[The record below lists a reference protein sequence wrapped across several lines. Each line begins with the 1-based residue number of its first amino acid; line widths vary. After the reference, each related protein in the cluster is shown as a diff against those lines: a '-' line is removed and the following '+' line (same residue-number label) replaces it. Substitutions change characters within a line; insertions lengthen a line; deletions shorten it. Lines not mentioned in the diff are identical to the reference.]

1 MTWKTVELKDV
12 AIINSG
18 NSAPQDKKLFKSG
31 DFNFYRTSDVG
42 RIGIGEILISKDKLN
57 DLGILKLKKFEVGTI
72 LFPKSGASTFLN
84 HRVILKKD
92 GYVSSHLAGIK
103 ANNQLLEDKYLFY
116 FLTTIDSKNL
126 VQDSSYPSLNL
137 SVIKKIKFLLP
148 PLPIQQKIVAKLDK
162 IFAEIDKSIAA
173 VETNAENANRLF
185 QVYLEK
191 VFYTEFKKS
200 KFKELESICKFL
212 NGFAFKSGD
221 SVKSSNTQLL
231 RMGNLYENNLDLDR
245 RPIFYP
251 DIYIKKYSKYIV
263 NVGDIVISLTGTVG
277 KQDYGYAVQIK
288 DKLVNLLLN
297 QRLLKIYQ
305 IDNSVVNA
313 EYFNFFLHSYL
324 FLHELYK
331 SANGTKQANLS
342 SEYIKKMR
350 IPLCS
355 IAQQQTYVNTLKIIQ
370 NKCLLLKKILI
381 QKKTNLTLL
390 KQSILFQAFNGEL
403 VKAA

>member
-31 DFNFYRTSDVG
+31 YFNFYRTSDVG

-84 HRVILKKD
+84 HRVILKKE

-148 PLPIQQKIVAKLDK
+148 PLLIQQKIVAKIDK
-162 IFAEIDKSIAA
+162 IFAEIDKATAA
-173 VETNAENANRLF
+173 AEAKISNSHDLYSSSVTSF
-185 QVYLEK
+185 
-191 VFYTEFKKS
+191 FKKLTEETVKLSSCSEIGYGYTS
-200 KFKELESICKFL
+200 KSSIKFIGPKYLRITDIQNNRVNWSLVPNINKDLNKVKKFL
-212 NGFAFKSGD
+212 LK
-221 SVKSSNTQLL
+221 
-231 RMGNLYENNLDLDR
+231 E
-245 RPIFYP
+245 
-251 DIYIKKYSKYIV
+251 
-263 NVGDIVISLTGTVG
+263 GDIVFARTGATTGKSYLVKNSPTSVFASYLIRVDANRDVVNPDYLRHFFQSKDYWNVINSGISGSAQGGFNASKLKKLKFPLPDKI
-277 KQDYGYAVQIK
+277 KQVEIIK
-288 DKLVNLLLN
+288 KLNEIEKFSLLYKNLH
-297 QRLLKIYQ
+297 QKKIYQ
-305 IDNSVVNA
+305 
-313 EYFNFFLHSYL
+313 FN
-324 FLHELYK
+324 K
-331 SANGTKQANLS
+331 
-342 SEYIKKMR
+342 
-350 IPLCS
+350 
-355 IAQQQTYVNTLKIIQ
+355 
-370 NKCLLLKKILI
+370 
-381 QKKTNLTLL
+381 L
-390 KQSILFQAFNGEL
+390 KQSILQQAFNGEL